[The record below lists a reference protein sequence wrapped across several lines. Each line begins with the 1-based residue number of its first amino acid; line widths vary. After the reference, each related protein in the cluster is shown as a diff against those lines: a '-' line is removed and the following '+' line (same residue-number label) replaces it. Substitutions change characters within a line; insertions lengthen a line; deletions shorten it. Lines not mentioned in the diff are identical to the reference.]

1 MRIRVAILEQDQNY
15 QNRILVALK
24 ERYSDKLEV
33 FPCNNKEDI
42 LSVIEN
48 HQIKVFAV
56 NMMSN
61 CDLSEIPEE
70 VAIVYLSEMKNAG
83 EHKGRPTV
91 CKYQKVGDICKEIY
105 QIGCEYDKLLE
116 EKREAERKAEE
127 ERLEAERKAEEERKR
142 LEAERLEAERKAE
155 EERKRLEAERLEA
168 ERKAEEERL
177 EAERKAEEERL
188 EAERKAAEEER
199 IRQEEAR
206 KAEEERIAKI
216 RSNPAIYAFISGGNK
231 EGATSAAI
239 SLGINA
245 SKLDKK
251 ILFIDLKKFSKT
263 SRFFALATPQI
274 GFAEL
279 LSKANFGEISAD
291 DVKKS
296 IATDLNFGF
305 DYINNSNCAY
315 ELLMFNEESFTNLYK
330 AIGEMVEYDAIIVNL
345 DNALSMLN
353 ISIINAAKKVIFV
366 GSGQQESNE
375 NIENFISVVKKYD
388 QDNEKEN
395 SDKIK
400 ILYNRYVNRSCST
413 LNLAGI
419 EVIGGLG
426 VIKEKTELRLID
438 SMSKMA
444 VFSQI
449 IE

>member
-56 NMMSN
+56 NMMLN

-127 ERLEAERKAEEERKR
+127 
-142 LEAERLEAERKAE
+142 ERLEAERKAE